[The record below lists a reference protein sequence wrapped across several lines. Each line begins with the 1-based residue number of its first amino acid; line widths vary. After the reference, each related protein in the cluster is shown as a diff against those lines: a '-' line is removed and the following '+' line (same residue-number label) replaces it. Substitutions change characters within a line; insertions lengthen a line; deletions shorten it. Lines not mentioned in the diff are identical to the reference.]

1 MDRNDTLKLLLAQ
14 LAEVVDRPEGDGGGA
29 ICLMAITAI
38 EELEYQC
45 RRPPRGDEPPA

>member
-1 MDRNDTLKLLLAQ
+1 MDRNDTLKLLLSQ
-14 LAEVVDRPEGDGGGA
+14 LAEVVDSPEGPGGGA

-38 EELEYQC
+38 EELESQR